1 MRVEILK
8 ETGPTTLTKRWFEDG
23 TVVEP
28 TDAVTFDLIG
38 SDGGSV
44 RTGAA
49 TKAGTGTSTTYTVAV
64 TVAEAAA
71 VEEYTLGW
79 TRADT
84 GAKLTDDVGIVGTVL
99 FTEAEARA
107 FNVIGGINPLSD
119 ATAYTDVAIAEARYR
134 IGELL
139 ERRLGASLVRRFAR
153 IRVKGQGRDEL
164 ALFGALSTH
173 GGPGYDRRPLAV
185 LSASV
190 NGTALTA
197 GELGFVEVDGL
208 RNVLTRYDGN
218 SWSRATGNQPPRNI
232 VVGYEYGHAAPPWES
247 NRVGLLLL
255 LRSLVPSDVSSRA
268 TSFSNEDGTFR
279 LSTPSL
285 MHPTGI
291 PEVDEFIVA
300 YDERPLFG

>member
-8 ETGPTTLTKRWFEDG
+8 NTGPTTLTKQWFEDG

-28 TDAVTFDLIG
+28 TAVTFDLIG
-38 SDGGSV
+38 SDGVSV
-44 RTGAA
+44 RTGTA
-49 TKAGTGTSTTYTVAV
+49 TKAGAAETTTFTVAI

-71 VEEYTLGW
+71 VEEYSLEW
-79 TRADT
+79 TRSDSSAI
-84 GAKLTDDVGIVGTVL
+84 LLDDVGIVGSVL

-107 FNVIGGINPLSD
+107 FKIVGGINPLSD
-119 ATAYTDVAIAEARYR
+119 ETAYPDVAIAEARYR

-139 ERRLGASLVRRFAR
+139 ERRLGASLVRRFG
-153 IRVKGQGRDEL
+153 RVKVKGTGRDEL
-164 ALFGALSTH
+164 ALFSALSTH
-173 GGPGYDRRPLAV
+173 GGPGFNRRPLAV
-185 LSASV
+185 ISATV
-190 NGTALTA
+190 NGIALTA
-197 GELGFVEVDGL
+197 GELGFIEVDGL
-208 RNVLTRYDGN
+208 RNVLTRFDGN

-232 VVGYEYGHAAPPWES
+232 VVGYEYGYAVTPWES

-285 MHPTGI
+285 DHPTGI
-291 PEVDEFIVA
+291 PEVDEFVGA
-300 YDERPLFG
+300 FDERPLFA